1 LNKLDNA
8 ELEQHKK
15 HMEKDFVK
23 NQKKPGEEGFEYDK
37 RVEFKP
43 KVKVDSGWD
52 DSEDNFDDMDED
64 FF

>member
-1 LNKLDNA
+1 
-8 ELEQHKK
+8 
-15 HMEKDFVK
+15 MEKDFVK